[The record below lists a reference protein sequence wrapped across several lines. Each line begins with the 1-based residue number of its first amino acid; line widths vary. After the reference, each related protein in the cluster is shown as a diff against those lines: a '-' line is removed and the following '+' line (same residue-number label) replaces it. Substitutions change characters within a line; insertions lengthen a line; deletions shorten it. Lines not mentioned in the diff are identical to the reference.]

1 MRYVDCFFNTIIS
14 IQEFLEKFENWYL
27 KRRKY
32 LSWIYILS
40 IIFAYV
46 LIVCK
51 RVAMGE
57 IVFILGM
64 VITGIESIIGW
75 KHSVRRWLKICVI
88 YNLFFS
94 TILAC
99 MIQGQIKYAILT
111 PLFVGLY
118 LFVWVFLSLIS
129 NSKIALLVNEIVSGI
144 ATTIFTIGTYL
155 ISMVLKGL
163 SASSDYKLYYH
174 TDEAVI
180 RASENVEA
188 LAWKYW
194 GITVLEKLEV
204 AFLAFLPVIGV
215 TALCIIMVKIK
226 IYWMEKN
233 KISEPEKEI
242 GLSDEEVARVY

>member
-94 TILAC
+94 TILAY

-144 ATTIFTIGTYL
+144 AATIFTIGTYL

>member
-32 LSWIYILS
+32 LSWVYILS
-40 IIFAYV
+40 IIFACV
-46 LIVCK
+46 LIACN

-144 ATTIFTIGTYL
+144 AATIFTIGTYL

>member
-99 MIQGQIKYAILT
+99 MIQGQIKYAILI

-144 ATTIFTIGTYL
+144 AATIFTIGTYL

-180 RASENVEA
+180 RALENVEA
-188 LAWKYW
+188 LAWKYR
-194 GITVLEKLEV
+194 GVTVLEKLEV